1 MGTLEATRGGVLLR
15 TQAEALDF
23 MARFLVQI
31 DCPFR
36 VLHPPELRDAVR
48 SWPNG

>member
-1 MGTLEATRGGVLLR
+1 
-15 TQAEALDF
+15 
-23 MARFLVQI
+23 VQI

-48 SWPNG
+48 ELAKRLTRYAHRSSITRHAR